1 MASFCSACGFP
12 QGANVAF
19 CPNCRARQQGAG
31 SSAPLPQQQPQVA
44 AMAPAKAGSGLQIVL
59 VLVGFLAVAGIAVV
73 GGLFYVGH
81 RVKEAVVDKAKAYGV
96 ELPNDPQAHTSAAP
110 VRLPKPCDL
119 LSKEEVASVLGEP
132 IERTEQQSEGCLYY
146 GPAGL
151 NAKLAKEQAASTFR
165 KAQTPGSNV
174 EGSEVATAVDQLA
187 NSLGAAEGTTGS
199 GGEAPLLMVMVDP
212 DGKIQMTA
220 LSTAKT
226 LFSGFGEASGSKGMS
241 MGTEISGLGDRAI
254 RLPKLGLHVLKG
266 EILVRI
272 IAGPVPDADAK
283 TLNVARAVLKKF

>member
-1 MASFCSACGFP
+1 
-12 QGANVAF
+12 
-19 CPNCRARQQGAG
+19 
-31 SSAPLPQQQPQVA
+31 
-44 AMAPAKAGSGLQIVL
+44 MAPAKAGSGLKIAL
-59 VLVGFLAVAGIAVV
+59 LLVGFLAVAGIAAV

-96 ELPNDPQAHTSAAP
+96 ELPDDSQAHTSAAP

-119 LSKEEVASVLGEP
+119 LSKEEAASLLGEP
-132 IERTEQQSEGCLYY
+132 VERTERQSEGCLYY

-151 NAKLAKEQAASTFR
+151 SAKLAKEQAASTFR
-165 KAQTPGSNV
+165 NVQKPGSNV
-174 EGSEVATAVDQLA
+174 GGSEVATAVDQLA
-187 NSLGAAEGTTGS
+187 NSLGSAEGTTGS

-226 LFSGFGEASGSKGMS
+226 LFSGFGDTSGSKGMS

-254 RLPKLGLHVLKG
+254 RVPKLGLNVLKG
-266 EILVRI
+266 GILVRI

-283 TLNVARAVLKKF
+283 TINVAHAVMKKF